1 MIKLK
6 TNYIIGTRNSNLALK
21 QCQLV
26 KEKLQNKFPK
36 IEFEIKEIST
46 TGDRERDKKFA
57 DINVEGIFVR
67 EIELALLAGEID
79 LAVHSFKD
87 LPTMLPEDLEV
98 AAVID
103 RANRYDVLAGAKQKL
118 AELPEGARLGTG
130 SLRRKSQLLA
140 YRSDLEIVPIRG
152 NIETRLK
159 KIKTQNLDGVILAA
173 AGLERLGL
181 KDQITE
187 YLAPEICLPAAR
199 QGAVAVE
206 IRKESTE
213 LKNILKEAEAK
224 NTALEVWT
232 EHAFLKE
239 MEAGCHAPLAAE
251 AVIEGET
258 LTLTA
263 AAGELDGS
271 RIIKR
276 KASIKNLNLN
286 SIQKLGQD
294 LAREIKEAGAAEILA
309 RLQKSKS

>member
-6 TNYIIGTRNSNLALK
+6 KNYIIGTRSSNLALK

-26 KEKLQNKFPK
+26 KKKLQNTFPEV
-36 IEFEIKEIST
+36 EFEIKKIST
-46 TGDRERDKKFA
+46 TGDRERDKKFSE
-57 DINVEGIFVR
+57 INGEGIFVR

-87 LPTMLPEDLEV
+87 LPTELSEDLEV

-103 RANRYDVLAGAKQKL
+103 RANRYDVLAGAEKKL

-181 KDQITE
+181 QDQITE
-187 YLAPEICLPAAR
+187 YLSTEICLPSAR

-213 LKNILKEAEAK
+213 LKKILKEAEAQT
-224 NTALEVWT
+224 TALEVWA

-239 MEAGCHAPLAAE
+239 MKAGCHAPLAAE
-251 AVIEGET
+251 AVIEDQK

-271 RIIKR
+271 RIIRR
-276 KASIKNLNLN
+276 KVSTKDLNLK
-286 SIQKLGQD
+286 SVQKLGRK
-294 LAREIKEAGAAEILA
+294 LARDIKAAGGAEILA
-309 RLQKSKS
+309 SLQNN

>member
-1 MIKLK
+1 MINVRD
-6 TNYIIGTRNSNLALK
+6 NYIIGTRSSNLALK
-21 QCQLV
+21 QCQIV
-26 KEKLQNKFPK
+26 KDKLQNKFPE

-46 TGDRERDKKFA
+46 TGDRERDKRFSE
-57 DINVEGIFVR
+57 INAEGIFVR
-67 EIELALLAGEID
+67 EIEMALLAGEID

-87 LPTMLPEDLEV
+87 LPTRLPEDLEV

-103 RANRYDVLAGAKQKL
+103 RANRYDVLAGAKKKL

-130 SLRRKSQLLA
+130 SLRRRSQLLA

-181 KDQITE
+181 KTQITE

-213 LKNILKEAEAK
+213 LKKILKEAEDK

-232 EHAFLKE
+232 EYAFLKE

-251 AVIEGET
+251 AVIEAER
-258 LTLTA
+258 LILTA

-276 KASIKNLNLN
+276 KASTKDLDLN
-286 SIQKLGQD
+286 SIQKLAIN
-294 LAREIKEAGAAEILA
+294 LAREIKKAGAADIIADLDN
-309 RLQKSKS
+309 

>member
-6 TNYIIGTRNSNLALK
+6 KYYIIGTRNSNLALK
-21 QCQLV
+21 QCQIV
-26 KEKLQNKFPK
+26 KEKMRKRFPK
-36 IEFEIKEIST
+36 VEFKIKEIST
-46 TGDRERDKKFA
+46 TGDRERDKKISE
-57 DINVEGIFVR
+57 INAEGIFVR
-67 EIELALLAGEID
+67 EIEMALLAGEID

-87 LPTMLPEDLEV
+87 LPTRLPEELEV

-103 RANRYDVLAGAKQKL
+103 RANRYDVLAGAEKKL
-118 AELPEGARLGTG
+118 AELPQGARLGTG

-159 KIKTQNLDGVILAA
+159 KIESQNLAGVILAA
-173 AGLERLGL
+173 AGLERLDL
-181 KDQITE
+181 QAQITE

-213 LKNILKEAEAK
+213 LKKILKEAEDSD
-224 NTALEVWT
+224 TALEVWT

-251 AVIEGET
+251 AVIKDRI

-263 AAGELDGS
+263 AAGEPDGS

-276 KASIKNLNLN
+276 KTSTKNLNFN
-286 SIQKLGQD
+286 SLKKIAQD
-294 LAREIKEAGAAEILA
+294 LAEEIKEAGAAEILA
-309 RLQKSKS
+309 RLKK

>member
-6 TNYIIGTRNSNLALK
+6 KNYIIGTRNSNLALK

-26 KEKLQNKFPK
+26 KGKLYKKFPE
-36 IEFEIKEIST
+36 IEFKIKEIST
-46 TGDRERDKKFA
+46 TGDRERDKKFSE
-57 DINVEGIFVR
+57 INAEGIFVR
-67 EIELALLAGEID
+67 EIEIALLEGEID

-87 LPTMLPEDLEV
+87 LPTRLPAALEI
-98 AAVID
+98 AAVIE
-103 RANRYDVLAGAKQKL
+103 RANRYDVLAGSEKKL

-159 KIKTQNLDGVILAA
+159 KIESQNLDGVILAA

-181 KDQITE
+181 KAQITE
-187 YLAPEICLPAAR
+187 YIAPEICLPAAR

-206 IRKESTE
+206 IRKENTE
-213 LKNILKEAEAK
+213 LKNILKAAEDQ
-224 NTALEVWT
+224 NTALEVWA

-251 AVIEGET
+251 AIIEDQS

-276 KASIKNLNLN
+276 KASTQNINLK
-286 SIQKLGQD
+286 SIQKLGQN
-294 LAREIKEAGAAEILA
+294 LAQELKSAGAAEILK
-309 RLQKSKS
+309 RLKK

>member
-1 MIKLK
+1 MKE
-6 TNYIIGTRNSNLALK
+6 NYIIGTRNSNLALK
-21 QCQLV
+21 QCQIV
-26 KEKLQNKFPK
+26 KEKLQNEFPE
-36 IEFEIKEIST
+36 IEFEIKEIAT
-46 TGDRERDKKFA
+46 TGDRERDKKFSE
-57 DINVEGIFVR
+57 INGEGIFVR
-67 EIELALLAGEID
+67 EIEIALLAGEID

-87 LPTMLPEDLEV
+87 LPTVLPEDLEV

-103 RANRYDVLAGAKQKL
+103 RANRVDVLAGAEKRL
-118 AELPEGARLGTG
+118 AELPAGARLGTG

-159 KIKTQNLDGVILAA
+159 KVKTQNLDGVILAA

-181 KDQITE
+181 KEQITE
-187 YLAPEICLPAAR
+187 YLSTEICLPAAR

-206 IRKESTE
+206 IRKENTE
-213 LKNILKEAEAK
+213 LKKILKKAESK
-224 NTALEVWT
+224 NTALEVWA

-251 AVIEGET
+251 AVIEAQK

-271 RIIKR
+271 RIIR
-276 KASIKNLNLN
+276 KKVSTKDLTLN
-286 SIQKLGQD
+286 SVQRLGQE
-294 LAREIKEAGAAEILA
+294 LAREVKAAGAADILA
-309 RLQKSKS
+309 RLQKNKS

>member
-6 TNYIIGTRNSNLALK
+6 NNYIIGTRSSNLALK
-21 QCQLV
+21 QCQIV
-26 KEKLQNKFPK
+26 KEKLHKKFPK
-36 IEFEIKEIST
+36 LKSEIKEIST

-57 DINVEGIFVR
+57 EINAEGIFVR
-67 EIELALLAGEID
+67 ELEMALLTGEID

-87 LPTMLPEDLEV
+87 LPTRLPEELEV

-103 RANRYDVLAGAKQKL
+103 RANRYDVLAGAEKKL
-118 AELPEGARLGTG
+118 AELPRGARLGTG

-140 YRSDLEIVPIRG
+140 YRSDLEIIPIRG
-152 NIETRLK
+152 NIETRLA
-159 KIKTQNLDGVILAA
+159 KIESQNLDGVILAA

-181 KDQITE
+181 KSQITE

-213 LKNILKEAEAK
+213 LKKILKETEDQ
-224 NTALEVWT
+224 NTALEVWA
-232 EHAFLKE
+232 EQAFLKE

-251 AVIEGET
+251 AVIKAES

-263 AAGELDGS
+263 AAGEVDGS
-271 RIIKR
+271 RIIER
-276 KASIKNLNLN
+276 KASTKKLNLKA
-286 SIQKLGQD
+286 IQKLGQD
-294 LAREIKEAGAAEILA
+294 LAAEMKAAGAAEILA
-309 RLQKSKS
+309 RLKK

>member
-1 MIKLK
+1 M
-6 TNYIIGTRNSNLALK
+6 TNKYIIGTRNSNLALK

-26 KEKLQNKFPK
+26 KDKMKRLYPK
-36 IEFEIKEIST
+36 VEFEIKEIST
-46 TGDRERDKKFA
+46 TGDRERDKKFSEIKA
-57 DINVEGIFVR
+57 EGIFVR
-67 EIELALLAGEID
+67 EIEIALLEGEID

-87 LPTMLPEDLEV
+87 LPTKLPRALEV

-103 RANRYDVLAGAKQKL
+103 RANPLDVLAGAKTGL

-152 NIETRLK
+152 NIETRLE
-159 KIKTQNLDGVILAA
+159 KIKSQNLDGVILAA

-181 KDQITE
+181 KSQITE
-187 YLAPEICLPAAR
+187 YLAAEICLPAAR
-199 QGAVAVE
+199 QGAIAVE

-213 LKNILKEAEAK
+213 LKNILKEAEDQ
-224 NTALEVWT
+224 NTALAVWA

-251 AVIEGET
+251 AVIKDHK

-271 RIIKR
+271 KIIKR
-276 KASIKNLNLN
+276 KKSTEILNLN
-286 SIQKLGQD
+286 SIQKLGQN
-294 LAREIKEAGAAEILA
+294 LARELKIAGAAEILKK
-309 RLQKSKS
+309 LKK

>member
-1 MIKLK
+1 LK

-21 QCQLV
+21 QCQIV
-26 KEKLQNKFPK
+26 KGKLQSKFPE

-46 TGDRERDKKFA
+46 TGDREKDKKFS
-57 DINVEGIFVR
+57 DINTEGIFVR
-67 EIELALLAGEID
+67 EIELALLAKEID

-87 LPTMLPEDLEV
+87 LPTKLPEDLEV

-103 RANRYDVLAGAKQKL
+103 RANRYDVLAGAKKKL

-159 KIKTQNLDGVILAA
+159 KIETQNLDGVILAA

-187 YLAPEICLPAAR
+187 YLSSDICLPAAR

-206 IRKESTE
+206 IRKASTE
-213 LKNILKEAEAK
+213 LKKILKEVEAK

-239 MEAGCHAPLAAE
+239 MEAGCHAPLAVE
-251 AVIEGET
+251 ALIEGDT

-263 AAGELDGS
+263 AAGEPDGS
-271 RIIKR
+271 KIIKR
-276 KASIKNLNLN
+276 KTSTKNLNIN
-286 SIQKLGQD
+286 YVQKMSQD
-294 LAREIKEAGAAEILA
+294 LAREIKAAGAAEILV
-309 RLQKSKS
+309 RLRKGKS